1 MQEEVQHLLER
12 VVSLKQI
19 IEQRDDTSQKYQWL
33 SKALMRIAFALQQCP
48 VDIPTLR
55 KETFGIFRVLDGPLH
70 NEIENL
76 AFELVGDIGLLEEK
90 LEN

>member
-19 IEQRDDTSQKYQWL
+19 IEQSDDTSQKYQWL

-55 KETFGIFRVLDGPLH
+55 KEAFGIFRVLDGPLH